1 MKTSEFVSSLKEAL
15 GDNVQLP
22 VAFSF
27 SDTPLTE
34 PKEGL
39 R

>member
-1 MKTSEFVSSLKEAL
+1 MKSSEFVASLKEDF

-27 SDTPLTE
+27 SDTPLSE

>member
-1 MKTSEFVSSLKEAL
+1 MKTSEFVASLKEAF

-22 VAFSF
+22 VTFSF

-34 PKEGL
+34 PKDVL